1 MPLAL
6 SIVASFRGADEP
18 VTVLR
23 FDGVR
28 KRGESYNHPECRTP
42 ETDHHRFTF
51 SQGVRDIHATLDF
64 LERTPEFEPSTVIL
78 VSFSAAS
85 IEARQATARDP
96 RIGGWISVVG
106 AADLQSMMRVISGG
120 VDYAAGLERGVRF
133 GLQDILG
140 IEVDMDHAGL
150 DAFRHQLA
158 YLEDSRREMAEIVV
172 PITWIHGRHD
182 AWMDAERVKD
192 ALSRGDTSRRR
203 FIEIPTGH
211 MLKTSREA
219 LDAFQLIAGEV
230 GRMALDRQLVPTAP
244 NLVALERRHRAERN
258 RLPKVSVD
266 IRSFWRDYL
275 LGKDRM
281 LGFELMTSITPYENL
296 MDRQVCALDLKEGHR
311 VADLG
316 SGTGAFPLHLARS
329 AYRSMPLAVYEID
342 YLREGLGRARE
353 RLLER
358 GCPPGLDVR
367 YVECDL
373 DVGAAGSAIPLGS
386 ESVDAVLAALLV
398 SYVSEPRALL
408 REIHRVLRRRG
419 RLVLS
424 SLRRDADMSKL
435 YTDGLAELRAGRAR
449 EIFGHEGEKQ
459 LDDAAR
465 GYLNEASRLLDLE
478 ENGTFQFWDPPEL
491 ERLVRQAGFRILS
504 TSRSLG
510 NPPQAV
516 VLSAERL

>member
-1 MPLAL
+1 M
-6 SIVASFRGADEP
+6 G
-18 VTVLR
+18 
-23 FDGVR
+23 
-28 KRGESYNHPECRTP
+28 
-42 ETDHHRFTF
+42 
-51 SQGVRDIHATLDF
+51 ATLDF
-64 LERTPEFEPSTVIL
+64 LEKSPEFEPSTAIL

-85 IEARQATARDP
+85 IESRRATAVDP
-96 RIGGWISVVG
+96 RIRGWISVVG

-150 DAFRHQLA
+150 DAFREQIA
-158 YLEDSRREMAEIVV
+158 YLEDARREMAAIQV

-219 LDAFQLIAGEV
+219 LEAFQLIAGEV
-230 GRMALDRQLVPTAP
+230 GRMALDRPLAATAP
-244 NLVALERRHRAERN
+244 DLVAVEQRQRAERK
-258 RLPKVSVD
+258 RLSRPSID
-266 IRSFWRDYL
+266 TRSFWRDYL
-275 LGKDRM
+275 LGRDRK
-281 LGFELMTSITPYENL
+281 LGFELMTSIRPYANL
-296 MDRQVCALDLKEGHR
+296 MEHQVGALDLKEGHR

-316 SGTGAFPLHLARS
+316 SGTGSFPLHIARS
-329 AYRSMPLAVYEID
+329 AYRSMPLAVYQID
-342 YLREGLGRARE
+342 YLREGLQRARE

-358 GCPPGLDVR
+358 GSPPRLDVQ
-367 YVECDL
+367 YIESNL
-373 DVGAAGSAIPLGS
+373 DVGAAGSSIPLGS
-386 ESVDAVLAALLV
+386 QSVDSVLAALLV
-398 SYVSEPRALL
+398 SYVSEPEALL
-408 REIHRVLRRRG
+408 CEIHRVLRRGG

-435 YTDGLAELRAGRAR
+435 YTEGLAELRAGRAR
-449 EIFGHEGEKQ
+449 EIFGRVGEKQ

-478 ENGTFQFWDPPEL
+478 ENGTFRFWDPQEL
-491 ERLVRQAGFRILS
+491 GHIVRRAGFRLLS

-510 NPPQAV
+510 IPPQAV